1 MSQPELQPGSSPAG
15 VDLPGLVD
23 HHAHLL
29 EQAALNELVAAPA
42 SVRAFHERVARA
54 GTTPMDELHPVPTGP
69 VPELAGRLRA
79 GLARAAAAGLVEV
92 TEMGMRSWS
101 YLDALAG
108 LQAAGAL
115 PARVRVYLASGLAT
129 GTAPAE
135 LAERRARYQGPWV
148 AVEGVKFYADGW
160 LGPRTCAVGGHFAD
174 AAANDSAASHSAAS
188 HSAASHSAPSDGLLF
203 LDGPTLARRIAPL
216 VEAGWRIATH
226 AIGDRAV
233 AAVLDGYELA
243 WAGDRAAL
251 AAAAPRIEH
260 ASLLSAE
267 LIARMADLGV
277 TACIQPSFAVTD
289 ETQVD
294 PALGPARR
302 DLAYPWHA
310 LHAAGVPILAGSD
323 YPIETLDPL
332 AGLARLVRGRSDRAG
347 FGTPDTAP
355 ERSRISTGTALAA
368 MSDRAAGRTRVSEDP
383 LGLAPDQIDRL
394 ELLGTQPSPF
404 SVS

>member
-1 MSQPELQPGSSPAG
+1 MSQPGLQPASSPAG

-23 HHAHLL
+23 HHVHLL
-29 EQAALNELVAAPA
+29 EQAALIELVAAPA
-42 SVRAFHERVARA
+42 RVRAFHERVARA
-54 GTTPMDELHPVPTGP
+54 GTTPMDELHPVPAVP

-101 YLDALAG
+101 YLDALAE

-135 LAERRARYQGPWV
+135 LADSRARYQGPWV
-148 AVEGVKFYADGW
+148 ALEGVKFYADGW
-160 LGPRTCAVGGHFAD
+160 LGPRTCAMGGHFAD
-174 AAANDSAASHSAAS
+174 AAPSDPAAG
-188 HSAASHSAPSDGLLF
+188 DGLLF

-289 ETQVD
+289 EAQVD

-355 ERSRISTGTALAA
+355 ERSRVSTGTALAA

-383 LGLAPDQIDRL
+383 LGLAPDQLDRL

-404 SVS
+404 NVS

>member
-1 MSQPELQPGSSPAG
+1 MSQPGSRRAE

-29 EQAALNELVAAPA
+29 EQAALIELVAAPA
-42 SVRAFHERVARA
+42 RVGEVRAFHERVARA
-54 GTTPMDELHPVPTGP
+54 GTTPMDELHPVPTVP

-79 GLARAAAAGLVEV
+79 GLERAAAVGLVEV
-92 TEMGMRSWS
+92 TEMGTRSWS

-135 LAERRARYQGPWV
+135 LADRRARYQGPWV
-148 AVEGVKFYADGW
+148 AVDGVKFYADGW

-174 AAANDSAASHSAAS
+174 SAG
-188 HSAASHSAPSDGLLF
+188 DGLLF
-203 LDGPTLARRIAPL
+203 LDGPTLARRITPL

-260 ASLLSAE
+260 ASLLSAG
-267 LIARMADLGV
+267 LMDRMAALGV

-302 DLAYPWHA
+302 DLAYPWPA
-310 LHAAGVPILAGSD
+310 LHAAGVEILAGSD

-347 FGTPDTAP
+347 FGTADTAP
-355 ERSRISTGTALAA
+355 ERSRISAGTALAA
-368 MSDRAAGRTRVSEDP
+368 MSDPAAGVTRLSADP
-383 LGLAPDQIDRL
+383 LSLAPDQIDGL
-394 ELLGTQPSPF
+394 EPLGTKPSPF
-404 SVS
+404 NVS